1 MRSASKSNRRPIA
14 GAADL
19 RSLALQAAL
28 VLGIVALAWF
38 LIDTTL
44 ANLRARGITTGF
56 AFLFRPINMPI
67 AHSWLEFVPGIH
79 TYARALLIG
88 ILNTLT
94 VSFIVIVAATV
105 AGTLIGIARLSP
117 NWLLA
122 RVCGAYVEMIRNV
135 PVLLQLVFWYQM
147 LLQLPSPRN
156 AITVVEGLYISNR
169 GIRYPTLI
177 EAQGGGLALGAF
189 ALGCAVLVALVYLR
203 NRFGSERLKSRS
215 FLPAGVLLLAIGPA
229 AVLYL
234 SGTRI
239 SPDVPELRGFNFVGG
254 SSLAPELSALVI
266 GLSIYA
272 SAFVAEI
279 VRAGILGVPKGQWE
293 AAESLG
299 LSRVKTL
306 RKIVLPQALRII
318 VPPLTS
324 EYLGITKNSS
334 LAVAVGYPDLVA
346 IVNTMISDT
355 GQAVEGIA
363 IIMAAFLTIS
373 LAVSALMNWY
383 NRSVALVTR

>member
-1 MRSASKSNRRPIA
+1 MTRFRQAIA
-14 GAADL
+14 TADL
-19 RSLALQAAL
+19 RSLVFQGAVILGVA
-28 VLGIVALAWF
+28 VLGWF
-38 LIDTTL
+38 LIETTL

-67 AHSWLEFVPGIH
+67 AHSWLEFVPGFH
-79 TYARALLIG
+79 TYGRAVVVG
-88 ILNTLT
+88 FLNTLT
-94 VSFIVIVAATV
+94 VSFFVIVVSTI
-105 AGTLIGIARLSP
+105 AGTLLGIARLSP

-122 RVCGAYVEMIRNV
+122 RTCGAYVEVIRNV

-156 AITVVEGLYISNR
+156 AIMIAEGLYISNR
-169 GIRYPTLI
+169 GVRYPSFI
-177 EAQGGGLALGAF
+177 ETQGGGAAVAAF
-189 ALGCAVLVALVYLR
+189 ALGGGLLVAIAWLR
-203 NRFGSERLKSRS
+203 NRRTMAAQPKRS
-215 FLPAGVLLLAIGPA
+215 LAPAALLLLVAVPLGVLI
-229 AVLYL
+229 V
-234 SGTRI
+234 SGTRFVVD
-239 SPDVPELRGFNFVGG
+239 SPALRGFNFVGG
-254 SSLAPELSALVI
+254 SSLTPELAALVI

-279 VRAGILGVPKGQWE
+279 VRAGIIGVPQGQWE

-299 LSRVKTL
+299 LSRFQTL
-306 RKIVLPQALRII
+306 RKVVLPQALRII
-318 VPPLTS
+318 IPPLTS

-346 IVNTMISDT
+346 IINTIISDT

-363 IIMAAFLTIS
+363 MIMAAFLTIS
-373 LAVSALMNWY
+373 LSVSALMNWY

>member
-1 MRSASKSNRRPIA
+1 MSRATPAGLTRPGRAI
-14 GAADL
+14 DL
-19 RSLALQAAL
+19 RSLAVQAVL
-28 VLGIVALAWF
+28 VLGIAALAWF

-56 AFLFRPINMPI
+56 AFLFRPVNMPI
-67 AHSWLEFVPGIH
+67 AHSWLAFVPGLH
-79 TYARALLIG
+79 TYGRALFIG
-88 ILNTLT
+88 FLNTLT
-94 VSFIVIVAATV
+94 VSAVVIAVSTV
-105 AGTLIGIARLSP
+105 FGTLIGIARLSP

-122 RVCGAYVEMIRNV
+122 RTCGAYVEVVRNV

-147 LLQLPSPRN
+147 LLQLPAPRG
-156 AITVVEGLYISNR
+156 AIRLVEGLYISNR
-169 GIRYPTLI
+169 GIRYPTFI
-177 EAQGGGLALGAF
+177 EIQGGGLAVGAF
-189 ALGCAVLVALVYLR
+189 LLGFALLVAAAWLRRRGDRIRNLSLVPAGLVLLVAVPIAVLFA
-203 NRFGSERLKSRS
+203 
-215 FLPAGVLLLAIGPA
+215 
-229 AVLYL
+229 
-234 SGTRI
+234 SGTHFA
-239 SPDVPELRGFNFVGG
+239 PDIPEMRGFNFAGG
-254 SSLAPELSALVI
+254 GTLTPELSALVI

-279 VRAGILGVPKGQWE
+279 VRAGILGVPRGQWE

-299 LSRVKTL
+299 LGRAQTL
-306 RKIVLPQALRII
+306 RKIILPQALRII

-346 IVNTMISDT
+346 IINTMISDT

-373 LAVSALMNWY
+373 LSVSALMNWY
-383 NRSVALVTR
+383 NRSVALVAR